1 MRIMRLD
8 EGVAVAGQP
17 NEVEIGEIARQGF
30 KMLVINRPDGEDFGQ
45 PGHERTTEL
54 ARAAGLDVRFIPVTG
69 PTLTA
74 EKVQEFARALAEAR
88 GPVLAHCRSG
98 TRSAVLWA
106 AAVGDGD
113 AAKTQQAI
121 AKAAAQGVDA
131 SAALRFVRG

>member
-8 EGVAVAGQP
+8 QDIAVAGQP
-17 NEVEIGEIARQGF
+17 NEIEIGEVAREGF
-30 KMLVINRPDGEDFGQ
+30 KMLIINRPDGEDFGQ
-45 PGHERTTEL
+45 PTHERTAEV
-54 ARAAGLDVRFIPVTG
+54 ARAAGLDVRYIPVTG

-74 EKVQEFARALAEAR
+74 EKVQEFARALAEAK

-113 AAKTQQAI
+113 ADRTQQAI
-121 AKAAAQGVDA
+121 AKAAKQGVDA